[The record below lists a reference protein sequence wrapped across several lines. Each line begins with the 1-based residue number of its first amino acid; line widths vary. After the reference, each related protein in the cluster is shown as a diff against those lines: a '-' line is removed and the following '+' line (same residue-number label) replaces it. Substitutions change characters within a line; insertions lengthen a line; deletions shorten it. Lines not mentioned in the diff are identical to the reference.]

1 MVSLSG
7 LLILELATA
16 VPELEDS
23 AKAAP
28 LLASVVAK
36 VLIVISVTFK
46 VNSSLTVV
54 TPSVAVTVKVSV
66 TDVLPAVAVRVSA

>member
-1 MVSLSG
+1 M
-7 LLILELATA
+7 LELPTE

-28 LLASVVAK
+28 LLAKVTAK
-36 VLIVISVTFK
+36 VLIVMSVTFK

-54 TPSVAVTVKVSV
+54 TPSVAVTVKV
-66 TDVLPAVAVRVSA
+66 

>member
-7 LLILELATA
+7 LLMLELPTE
-16 VPELEDS
+16 VPELDDS
-23 AKAAP
+23 ATAAP
-28 LLASVVAK
+28 LLASVTAN

-54 TPSVAVTVKVSV
+54 TPSVAVTVKVWE
-66 TDVLPAVAVRVSA
+66 VLVS

>member
-1 MVSLSG
+1 MLMFSG

-28 LLASVVAK
+28 LFAK
-36 VLIVISVTFK
+36 VTAK
-46 VNSSLTVV
+46 SS
-54 TPSVAVTVKVSV
+54 TPALETLKVKV
-66 TDVLPAVAVRVSA
+66 

>member
-1 MVSLSG
+1 M
-7 LLILELATA
+7 LELPTE
-16 VPELEDS
+16 VPELDDS

-28 LLASVVAK
+28 LLASVTAR

-54 TPSVAVTVKVSV
+54 TPSVAVPAAVIL
-66 TDVLPAVAVRVSA
+66 VLIHQGT